1 MRTLLLA
8 MLVIGC
14 RQADDARDSATARS
28 QSLIGTWRAADFVDP
43 TVSDSAHQHP
53 LGRPPRGYLV
63 YDATGHVFFQ
73 VAKGLALLPELR
85 GRWREA
91 DSTTLNT
98 LMADATAYFGTYR
111 EDFALG
117 RVIHRIEGE
126 IPPNLGT
133 TEVATPFR
141 LNRDTL
147 QLGRDSS
154 AHWLFVRVHRATS
167 GLPPN
172 ER

>member
-1 MRTLLLA
+1 MRTVLLA
-8 MLVIGC
+8 ILIFGC
-14 RQADDARDSATARS
+14 APASPNSDSVAAARS
-28 QSLIGTWRAADFVDP
+28 LSLVGTWRAADFVIP
-43 TVSDSAHQHP
+43 TASDSAHQHP

-73 VAKGLALLPELR
+73 MAKGLALLPELR
-85 GRWREA
+85 GRWQQA
-91 DSTTLNT
+91 DSATLHG
-98 LMADATAYFGTYR
+98 LMADAVAYFGEYR
-111 EDFALG
+111 VDRTNG
-117 RVIHRIEGE
+117 RVVHRIEGE

-141 LNRDTL
+141 LNGDTL

-154 AHWLFVRVHRATS
+154 VHWLFLRVYGATPR
-167 GLPPN
+167 PP